1 MTARRKARKRALDI
15 LFESDLRGLDPVATA
30 AARLALA
37 DPPVPDYAVELVEG
51 VVAQR
56 GRIDELITTYAEGW
70 TLERLPGVDRALM
83 RIAIFEL
90 LCTDVPPAVAIDEA
104 VDMARTLSTDDS
116 PRYVNGLL
124 GTIAMLAPSL
134 RA

>member
-90 LCTDVPPAVAIDEA
+90 LCT
-104 VDMARTLSTDDS
+104 
-116 PRYVNGLL
+116 
-124 GTIAMLAPSL
+124 
-134 RA
+134 